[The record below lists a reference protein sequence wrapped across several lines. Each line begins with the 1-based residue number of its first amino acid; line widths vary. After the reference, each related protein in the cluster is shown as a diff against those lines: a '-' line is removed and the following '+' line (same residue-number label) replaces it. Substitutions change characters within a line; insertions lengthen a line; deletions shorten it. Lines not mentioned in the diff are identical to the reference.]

1 MLLKES
7 IMDYFKKPVL
17 ATTVFLAASVGLM
30 GNASAQSRTYLYD
43 PVNMTLCPD
52 TTHFC
57 TDRSKPIDVN
67 LVMLLD
73 KNQGVLRTDEQKIYE
88 VPARPA
94 PGVIVV
100 DVVQMQK
107 PPALPEVPSQVVVR
121 VYPRDVAPTTPPWAY
136 SPK

>member
-1 MLLKES
+1 
-7 IMDYFKKPVL
+7 MDYFKKPVL

-30 GNASAQSRTYLYD
+30 GNASAQSGMYLYD

-52 TTHFC
+52 TTHVC
-57 TDRSKPIDVN
+57 TDRSNLRADD

-73 KNQGVLRTDEQKIYE
+73 RNQGVLRTDRQKIYE
-88 VPARPA
+88 VPARPIPPA
-94 PGVIVV
+94 PGLLVA

-136 SPK
+136 RPK